1 MTDQEKIEK
10 LLNHLEKIGEICDCD
25 THFSDEER
33 WTIHRYDDDW
43 CGQHCEWN
51 RPSKECYRHYL
62 LGE

>member
-10 LLNHLEKIGEICDCD
+10 LLDHLEAFGELYDCD
-25 THFSDEER
+25 GHFFNEVR
-33 WTIHRYDDDW
+33 WTEHRYDDDW

-51 RPSKECYRHYL
+51 RPHKECFRHYL